1 MIQPLPGHALRVPT
15 RQREQGFFLKVSMAD
30 LLFRGISAV
39 LFNNKD
45 GAFHVACQMAGN
57 GTHEK
62 ALESAAAPVAHDD
75 QVAVFFQRRDPA
87 GRIPDCL
94 HGKSIHEEY
103 PRE

>member
-1 MIQPLPGHALRVPT
+1 MT
-15 RQREQGFFLKVSMAD
+15 D

-75 QVAVFFQRRDPA
+75 QVAVFSKERSSRTDP
-87 GRIPDCL
+87 GLPTRKIN
-94 HGKSIHEEY
+94 S
-103 PRE
+103 

>member
-1 MIQPLPGHALRVPT
+1 MT
-15 RQREQGFFLKVSMAD
+15 N

-62 ALESAAAPVAHDD
+62 ALESAAASVAHNN
-75 QVAVFFQRRDPA
+75 QVAVFFKGEIQQD
-87 GRIPDCL
+87 GSRIAYTENQFMRNIL
-94 HGKSIHEEY
+94 GNEFF
-103 PRE
+103 

>member
-1 MIQPLPGHALRVPT
+1 MT
-15 RQREQGFFLKVSMAD
+15 D

-75 QVAVFFQRRDPA
+75 QVAVFFKGEIQ
-87 GRIPDCL
+87 PDGPIAL